1 MTSYLHVSFTF
12 VIVFFFKQ
20 KTAYE
25 MRISDWSSDVCSSD
39 LAFVAQIVGHAV
51 LAGAAAQGL
60 DQIGNLQIGEDLGG
74 GGAGDVED
82 LAANRQDRLRLAI
95 ARLLG
100 RAAGRIA
107 LADEAIGARGTLGRP
122 IGELS
127 RAAQL
132 WHRWGGLCRD
142 NAWLDR

>member
-1 MTSYLHVSFTF
+1 MPRPPRSTR
-12 VIVFFFKQ
+12 
-20 KTAYE
+20 TATLFPYAE
-25 MRISDWSSDVCSSD
+25 RFRSVDIGVGHDDDACG
-39 LAFVAQIVGHAV
+39 AQIVGDAV

-107 LADEAIGARGTLGRP
+107 LDDEDLGARRSEEHTS
-122 IGELS
+122 ELQS
-127 RAAQL
+127 LMRISYAVFCLKKKKKKEHKKKHTQ
-132 WHRWGGLCRD
+132 
-142 NAWLDR
+142 